1 MPNPSE
7 DSFDPTPSTLANYSG
22 RSEAFW
28 QGTRDHDVT
37 QNIQAL
43 LQAILG
49 DSPYAILD
57 IGCGPGRDLAAFK
70 ALGHAPIG
78 LDGCAEFCEMAASYS
93 GAEVWHQNF
102 LKLKLPASHFHGI
115 FANASLF
122 HVPKAELP
130 GVLSALHGSLKPGG
144 VLFSS
149 NPKGQ
154 DEEGWNGDRYGCYHS
169 LAGWTRFLTQAG
181 FTAVDH
187 YYRPTGLPPSEQ
199 SWLASVWRRG

>member
-1 MPNPSE
+1 MPNATTE
-7 DSFDPTPSTLANYSG
+7 RFDPSTSTLANYSN

-43 LQAILG
+43 LQAIHG
-49 DSPYAILD
+49 DAPYSILD
-57 IGCGPGRDLAAFK
+57 FGCGPGRDLAAFK

-78 LDGCAEFCEMAASYS
+78 LDGCPEFCEMAAAHS

-102 LKLKLPASHFHGI
+102 LKLDLPAAHFHGI

-122 HVPKAELP
+122 HVPKADLP
-130 GVLSALHGSLKPGG
+130 GVLSALHGSIKPGG

-149 NPKGQ
+149 NPRGQ

-169 LAGWTRFLTQAG
+169 LGGWTDFLTQAG

-187 YYRPTGLPPSEQ
+187 YYRPDGLPLAEQ